1 MTSVQ
6 FNTHD
11 YLDTDEAIAA
21 YLDAALEDGDPAV
34 LLLALREVAK
44 AKGGIAALAREA
56 DVSRESLYRTLSAHG
71 NPKLETLSAL
81 LDALGLRLSVT
92 ARKRDEAA

>member
-1 MTSVQ
+1 MSSVP
-6 FNTHD
+6 FKTHD
-11 YLDTDEAIAA
+11 YLKTDKAIAA

-44 AKGGIAALAREA
+44 AKGGVAALAKEA

-81 LDALGLRLSVT
+81 LEALGLRLSVT
-92 ARKRDEAA
+92 ARKGKAAA

>member
-11 YLDTDEAIAA
+11 YLKTDKAIAA

-92 ARKRDEAA
+92 ARKGDEAA

>member
-1 MTSVQ
+1 MSSVP
-6 FNTHD
+6 FETHD
-11 YLDTDEAIAA
+11 YLKSDKAIAA

-56 DVSRESLYRTLSAHG
+56 DVSRESLYRTLSANG

-81 LDALGLRLSVT
+81 LEALGLRLSVT
-92 ARKRDEAA
+92 PFKKENLA

>member
-1 MTSVQ
+1 MRSVQ

-11 YLDTDEAIAA
+11 YLETDETIAA

-56 DVSRESLYRTLSAHG
+56 QVSRESLYRTLSVDG

-81 LDALGLRLSVT
+81 LNALGLRLSVT
-92 ARKRDEAA
+92 ARKGGEAA